1 MGCADLYCRHCA
13 ICIGQLPGKNDM
25 TDPVLGYRKTGKD
38 TWSPIIQPRGGIR
51 TAAVLMCG
59 DCHRFIS
66 GSGGPGNRNTL
77 CPTCFDKFK
86 LVNFAQ
92 GNDPV

>member
-1 MGCADLYCRHCA
+1 MCKFS
-13 ICIGQLPGKNDM
+13 QLGSITSSLIMNQEI
-25 TDPVLGYRKTGKD
+25 LGYRKTGKD
-38 TWSPIIQPRGGIR
+38 TWSPIVQRRGGIR

-59 DCHRFIS
+59 DCHRIMS

-86 LVNFAQ
+86 LVNFAE
-92 GNDPV
+92 GKDPVNGRIDD